1 MFCQLCGLDEA
12 KITRVVNTGFGK
24 AKVYLCEACAGKI
37 DERNRETAESLGMD
51 KRCPFC
57 GSTYSDIAN
66 SLYVGCAE
74 CYQTFKTEIEG
85 QLFSMQ
91 GKSDHV
97 GKRPDGRRVNDLNF
111 RVAPVSENDLKR
123 KVNAKKF
130 NRFNGGQI

>member
-1 MFCQLCGLDEA
+1 
-12 KITRVVNTGFGK
+12 
-24 AKVYLCEACAGKI
+24 
-37 DERNRETAESLGMD
+37 
-51 KRCPFC
+51 
-57 GSTYSDIAN
+57 
-66 SLYVGCAE
+66 
-74 CYQTFKTEIEG
+74 
-85 QLFSMQ
+85 MQ